1 MRLSSFLVPDHELAL
16 ALSDRNHPVNKRH
29 AGPRGTRDEKPCF
42 YSGRND
48 IQGARFFHR
57 RQGPRRIN
65 RVPQGINGRAENLIA
80 QRQFEKRIGPR
91 HSRTNTDRVS
101 RKTQKLDLGFV
112 ERDDAADLARI
123 KNNHLILAR
132 SRKPAGVDERRNGFL
147 NETDFAGGRKK
158 LLDISP
164 HRSSFITTSRFVSN
178 TFLTISIRVFSRY
191 FPKNT
196 MRAPPT
202 TVRSRAISKTISL
215 PRFDNTHPAI
225 RSTKASD
232 GSIATS
238 RRSIRIASIAP
249 RTVSRSALMRSGFR
263 RYDGLEKKSRRQ
275 SPVRVLNFVRRTS

>member
-1 MRLSSFLVPDHELAL
+1 MGLACFLVPDHELAL
-16 ALSDRNHPVNKRH
+16 ALSDRNHSVNERH
-29 AGPRGTRDEKPCF
+29 AGSRGARDAKPRF

-48 IQGARFFHR
+48 IQRTRFFHR

-65 RVPQGINGRAENLIA
+65 RIPQRINGRAENFA
-80 QRQFEKRIGPR
+80 TQRQFKKSIG
-91 HSRTNTDRVS
+91 SRDACTDTYGFS

-164 HRSSFITTSRFVSN
+164 HKSSFITTSRFVSN
-178 TFLTISIRVFSRY
+178 TFLTISTRVFSRY

-202 TVRSRAISKTISL
+202 PVRSRAISKTISL

-238 RRSIRIASIAP
+238 RRSIRIASSAP
-249 RTVSRSALMRSGFR
+249 KTASRSALMRSGFR